1 MMQYIPQI
9 TGCAIAFIVT
19 LLLMKFLPFSNVL
32 IGHDRGRLYAEGS
45 SVNIGKPTGVG
56 FYFVIVFCIAV
67 VTVNLIT
74 GFRAG
79 IIYAMILTCAAMVT
93 GVLDDRS
100 RDAWNEYIK
109 GGMDAVIA
117 LFGSFI
123 AVYFFG
129 RDFIFGITGSGS
141 EFHVILYI
149 FLAFVL
155 YIVSINAVNAT
166 DGIDGL
172 SGTLTILSV
181 ITAGAVAYING
192 TLDKN
197 GLLMGGALVAVLLAY
212 LIFNFNP
219 SKVLMG
225 DAGSRAIGF
234 FIAFYFMYLK
244 IPFAFLIIC
253 LPFLLDGGLS
263 ILKITIGR
271 LTRRKIIIL
280 KGITTP
286 IHDELR
292 KKHGMSVKKT
302 WGTLVAT
309 ALVIDIIYIVVCILV
324 HRAG

>member
-1 MMQYIPQI
+1 MTEYLPLIC
-9 TGCAIAFIVT
+9 GCLTAFAVT
-19 LLLMKFLPFSNVL
+19 VLLMKFLPFSNTL

-56 FYFVIVFCIAV
+56 FYFVIVFALTV
-67 VTVNLIT
+67 VIVNILT
-74 GFRAG
+74 GFRVG
-79 IIYAMILTCAAMVT
+79 LVYAMILIVAAMVT

-100 RDAWNEYIK
+100 KDAWNEYIK
-109 GGMDAVIA
+109 GAMDAVLA

-123 AVYFFG
+123 VVYFFG
-129 RDFIFGITGSGS
+129 RDFIIGITGNGI
-141 EFHVILYI
+141 ELHVVVYI
-149 FLAFVL
+149 ILAFIL

-172 SGTLTILSV
+172 SSTLTILTV
-181 ITAGAVAYING
+181 VTAGIVAKING

-197 GLLMGGALVAVLLAY
+197 GLLMGAALVAVLLAY

-234 FIAFYFMYLK
+234 FIAFYLMYLK
-244 IPFAFLIIC
+244 IPFAFLVIC
-253 LPFLLDGGLS
+253 LPFLIDGGLS

-271 LTRRKIIIL
+271 LTKRKIIIL
-280 KGITTP
+280 KSIITP

-302 WGTLVAT
+302 WAVLVCS
-309 ALVIDIIYIVVCILV
+309 ALVIDIIYIVICLIV
-324 HRAG
+324 HR

>member
-1 MMQYIPQI
+1 MTEYLPILI
-9 TGCAIAFIVT
+9 GCSCAFIIT
-19 LLLMKFLPFSNVL
+19 LLLMKFLPLSNVL

-56 FYFVIVFCIAV
+56 FYFVIVFCL
-67 VTVNLIT
+67 TVIIVNILT
-74 GFRAG
+74 GLRVG
-79 IIYAMILTCAAMVT
+79 ILYVMILTAAAMVT

-100 RDAWNEYIK
+100 KDAWNEYIK
-109 GGMDAVIA
+109 GAMDAVLA

-129 RDFIFGITGSGS
+129 RDFIFGITGTGS

-149 FLAFVL
+149 VLAFIL

-172 SGTLTILSV
+172 SGTLTVLSV
-181 ITAGAVAYING
+181 ITAGITAYING
-192 TLDKN
+192 TMDKN
-197 GLLMGGALVAVLLAY
+197 GLLMGCALIAVLIAY

-234 FIAFYFMYLK
+234 FLAFYFMYLK
-244 IPFAFLIIC
+244 VPFAFLIIG
-253 LPFLLDGGLS
+253 LPFLIDGGLS

-271 LTRRKIIIL
+271 LTKRKIIIL
-280 KGITTP
+280 PGIITP

-302 WGTLVAT
+302 WGTLVLT
-309 ALVIDIIYIVVCILV
+309 ALVIDIIYVVICIIV